1 MRTAQLEKSRC
12 EPKDVAKFA
21 FAETKSLPETSYS
34 EWFREEILPSRWLT
48 YFVAFIVHW
57 FALLTLAAI
66 YIDNPIDFASVTLNA
81 VFCVSEPQ
89 DGMAMEILGTVID
102 VSALE
107 DSATTPEA
115 SAMSAS
121 TLIPK
126 LDQKILDGIPDSLA
140 ALALSGSASGSAF
153 GSADGS
159 ASGSAGG
166 HGGQSKQGGGYGNA
180 PGNAVSAGSFSV
192 WTEPDNPDPGEP
204 YKIVV
209 QIRLPDG
216 MKRYSVTD
224 LEGVVVGSDGYQKL
238 IPGNVR
244 GFLPVHE
251 GQARFEVHI
260 VSADENVLDT
270 VFVRSK
276 VLREAQK
283 LQLRF

>member
-1 MRTAQLEKSRC
+1 MRTAQLELSRF
-12 EPKDVAKFA
+12 ELEGVATFA
-21 FAETKSLPETSYS
+21 FAEAKPLPEATYS

-48 YFVAFIVHW
+48 YFVAFFVHW
-57 FALLTLAAI
+57 IVILAMSAI
-66 YIDNPIDFASVTLNA
+66 YLHLPVDYSLITLNA
-81 VFCVSEPQ
+81 VMSDSEPEESS
-89 DGMAMEILGTVID
+89 AMEILATDVD
-102 VSALE
+102 VSALV
-107 DSATTPEA
+107 DPATTSEVLA
-115 SAMSAS
+115 TSAS
-121 TLIPK
+121 TMIPK
-126 LDQKILDGIPDSLA
+126 LDQGLLDVIPDSLA
-140 ALALSGSASGSAF
+140 ALALNTSASESTEKVA
-153 GSADGS
+153 A
-159 ASGSAGG
+159 
-166 HGGQSKQGGGYGNA
+166 QPKQKVVFANV
-180 PGNAVSAGSFSV
+180 PKNAVSAGSFSV

-204 YKIVV
+204 YRIIV

-216 MKRYSVTD
+216 TERYSVAD

-238 IPGNVR
+238 IPGNMR